1 MTLILREDDVRAVL
15 TMPDT
20 LTVLDAAFRA
30 DTRNVPRT
38 RIVIPPARGVLHVLS
53 AYVPGIPGDPLAE
66 GPGLIGL
73 KTYVG
78 VPGKVRFA
86 ILLSDAGTGE
96 MLAIIEADLLGQM
109 RTGGASGVATR
120 HMARPDATSL
130 GVIGTGQQARTQ
142 MRAVAAAREV
152 RSARV
157 YGRDAARRET
167 FATEMGAALGIP
179 VAASETA
186 EEAVREADIIVTMTT
201 SYDPVLR
208 GEWLKPGAHVN
219 AAGSNW
225 ATRREVDDIT
235 VERAAVVAVDDVE
248 QAKLEAGDLI
258 LPASLGR
265 FEWSRAV
272 ELADIVAG
280 KTTGRPSADAITLFK
295 SIGIGVEDIA
305 VAGLVYRL
313 AVERRLGEVLPS
325 FLP

>member
-1 MTLILREDDVRAVL
+1 MALILREDDVRAVL
-15 TMPDT
+15 TMADT
-20 LTVLDAAFRA
+20 LTVLDAAFRG
-30 DTRNVPRT
+30 DTRNMPRT

-53 AYVPGIPGDPLAE
+53 AYVPGVPGDPLAE

-142 MRAVAAAREV
+142 MLAVAAAREV
-152 RSARV
+152 QSARV
-157 YGRDAARRET
+157 YGRDAARRES
-167 FATEMGAALGIP
+167 FAAEMGATLGIP
-179 VAASETA
+179 VVASETA
-186 EEAVREADIIVTMTT
+186 EQAVREADIIVTMTT
-201 SYDPVLR
+201 SHDPVLR
-208 GEWLKPGAHVN
+208 GEWLKPGVHVN

-235 VERAAVVAVDDVE
+235 VERAAVVAVDDIE

-272 ELADIVAG
+272 ELANIVAG
-280 KTTGRPSADAITLFK
+280 KTAGRPSADSITLFK

-313 AVERRLGEVLPS
+313 AVERRLGEVVP